1 MSSCKNIARKAL
13 ADFFAATEVQHAHWY
28 QVKEATAGT
37 HLKEIYKAFPSLS
50 SLLSIPKELLIEKAA
65 GLINLRRG
73 VFSPIVMA
81 WEAILAQYKLSNEL
95 TSFSCG
101 GRLRMFIKVGSW
113 SCQHPGITSESIWET
128 KGKYR

>member
-1 MSSCKNIARKAL
+1 
-13 ADFFAATEVQHAHWY
+13 VQPTHWY

-50 SLLSIPKELLIEKAA
+50 SLLGIPEELLIAIEKAA

-81 WEAILAQYKLSNEL
+81 WEAILAEYKLSNEL
-95 TSFSCG
+95 TSLSCG

-113 SCQHPGITSESIWET
+113 SCQHPGITPESIWAT
-128 KGKYR
+128 NGKYR